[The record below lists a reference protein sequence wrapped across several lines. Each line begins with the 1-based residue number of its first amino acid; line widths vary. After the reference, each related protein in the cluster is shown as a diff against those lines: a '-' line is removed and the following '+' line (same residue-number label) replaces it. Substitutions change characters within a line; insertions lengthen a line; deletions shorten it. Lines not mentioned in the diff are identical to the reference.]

1 MARQGLLNALI
12 AQEQLR
18 GTPPEN
24 RHTPLAKQVLVD
36 ASDLN
41 CYIAADHASWF
52 EPCVE
57 LGEKVATGTLVARL
71 HDFDQIDAPPREI
84 RAPHTG
90 YITTQA
96 WKAKVERGQ
105 VITVVA
111 PQIEW
116 LS

>member
-1 MARQGLLNALI
+1 MARQGLLTAMI

-18 GTPPEN
+18 GTPPN
-24 RHTPLAKQVLVD
+24 HRFTPLAEQVLVD

-41 CYIAADHASWF
+41 CYIAADHAGWF
-52 EPCVE
+52 EPCAD
-57 LGEKVATGTLVARL
+57 LGEKVAAGALIARL

-84 RAPHTG
+84 RAPHAG

-105 VITVVA
+105 VVTVVA
-111 PQIEW
+111 PAADW